1 VTVDDSSTLDLT
13 TGMTLEAW
21 VKPAALSGSWRT
33 VLLKEQTGG
42 LAYALYAHTSSQG
55 PSVHISTGGSEPR
68 ARSATAIGNSTWT
81 HLAGTY
87 DGSTLRL
94 YVNGALAVSQAATGP
109 IAASTGALRIGGNNI
124 WSEWFQG
131 LIDDVR
137 LYDHALTATEIQTD
151 MQTPVGDATPP
162 PSDTTPPTVA
172 ITAPAAGAT
181 VTATAG
187 LSADASDDVGVRG
200 VQFTLDGQAYGAE
213 DTTAPYGLDWDTRI
227 FANGPHSVG
236 AIARDAAGNRTTS
249 LAVPVTVDN
258 AAPPPPTTTG
268 LVAAYGFGE
277 GAGTSTGDASGNG
290 NAGVISGAV
299 WTGAGRHGSA
309 LFFDGVDDLVTVA
322 DASSLELTTGMTV
335 EAWVKPASGG
345 GSSWQTVALKEQPS
359 HLAYA
364 LYASASGGVP
374 SGHAYVGGTDERT
387 NGPAPLPLDSW
398 SHLAVTYDGDAL
410 RLYRDGAEISATA
423 PGGPITA
430 GAGPLRIGGNTIW
443 SEWFHGVIDDVRIYN
458 RALPSAEIQTDM
470 GVAVAP

>member
-1 VTVDDSSTLDLT
+1 
-13 TGMTLEAW
+13 MTLEAW
-21 VKPAALSGSWRT
+21 VKPSVLTDSWRT
-33 VLLKEQTGG
+33 VLLKEEPGG

-55 PSVHISTGGSEPR
+55 PSVHFSTGGSKPR
-68 ARSATAIGNSTWT
+68 ARSQTALTAGTWT
-81 HLAGTY
+81 HLADTNDGTA
-87 DGSTLRL
+87 LRL
-94 YVNGALAVSQAATGP
+94 YVNGALALSQATAGAISTS
-109 IAASTGALRIGGNNI
+109 ASALRIGGNNV

-137 LYDHALTATEIQTD
+137 IYNRALTPAEFQTD

-162 PSDTTPPTVA
+162 PSDTTPPNVA
-172 ITAPAAGAT
+172 ITAPAAGTT
-181 VTATAG
+181 VSGTVPV
-187 LSADASDDVGVRG
+187 SAAASDNVGIRG
-200 VQFTLDGQAYGAE
+200 VQFTLDGQAFGAE
-213 DTTAPYGLDWDTRI
+213 DTAAPYGLDWDTRI
-227 FANGPHSVG
+227 FANGPHSLG

-277 GAGTSTGDASGNG
+277 GAGTSAGDASGSG
-290 NAGVISGAV
+290 NAGVLSGAA

-309 LFFDGVDDLVTVA
+309 LSFDGVNDLVTIA
-322 DASSLELTTGMTV
+322 DAASLELMTGMTV

-345 GSSWQTVALKEQPS
+345 SPWQTVVLKEQSS
-359 HLAYA
+359 HLGYA

-374 SGHAYVGGTDERT
+374 SGHAYVGVTDERT

-410 RLYRDGAEISATA
+410 RLYRDGAEISTA
-423 PGGPITA
+423 AVAGPIST

-443 SEWFHGVIDDVRIYN
+443 SEWFHGVIDDVPYTT
-458 RALPSAEIQTDM
+458 APSPMRRSKPPWEW
-470 GVAVAP
+470 PSP